1 MASYGQDVKNE
12 LARIFDDDAECLRAE
27 LLALL
32 TVGTKKIDGRI
43 EFASTNAAVARKVII
58 LAKKFFPNVK
68 PEVAAMRKKKLRK
81 DLFYVVRFL
90 LTDALQNFLAEVDSP
105 DFLKR
110 TRFKVAYLRG
120 AFLATGSV
128 NRPEAQYFLDISSK
142 NSATMIFIRA
152 LLEKLE
158 FRCGLYQRRNFF
170 VVWIREADSICDF
183 LGMVGAQNAVERFEI
198 ARNVKEVRKQV
209 SCIVNL
215 ETAALVRTVDAA
227 QRQIADIKLLLARKT
242 RVTKK
247 IRAAMEMR
255 LENPSCTLA
264 ELAEKFSIGRDALIY
279 RFTKIRKLAKR
290 YKKAIR
296 NA

>member
-1 MASYGQDVKNE
+1 MASYAQDVKNE
-12 LARIFDDDAECLRAE
+12 LARIFPDDTECLRAE

-43 EFASTNAAVARKVII
+43 EFASTNAATVRKVII
-58 LAKKFFPNVK
+58 LVKKFFPTIK

-81 DLFYVVRFL
+81 DLSYVVRIF
-90 LTDALQNFLAEVDSP
+90 LTDAVKNFLAEVDSP

-110 TRFKVAYLRG
+110 TRYKVAYLRG
-120 AFLATGSV
+120 AFLATGTV
-128 NRPEAQYFLDISSK
+128 NRPESQYFLDISSK
-142 NSATMIFIRA
+142 NKAITAFIHA
-152 LLEKLE
+152 LLVKLE
-158 FRCGLYQRRNFF
+158 FRCGRYQRRNYF
-170 VVWIREADSICDF
+170 VVWIRESDSICDF
-183 LGMVGAQNAVERFEI
+183 LGMVGASEAI

-215 ETAALVRTVDAA
+215 ETASLTRTVDAA

-247 IRAAMEMR
+247 IRAAMDMR

-264 ELAEKFSIGRDALIY
+264 ELAEKLKS
-279 RFTKIRKLAKR
+279 
-290 YKKAIR
+290 R
-296 NA
+296 NAVSLNKNSSTRQKI

>member
-1 MASYGQDVKNE
+1 MASYAQDVKNE
-12 LARIFDDDAECLRAE
+12 LARIFPDDAQCLRAE

-43 EFASTNAAVARKVII
+43 EFASTNAATARKIII
-58 LAKKFFPNVK
+58 LVKKFFPTIK

-81 DLFYVVRFL
+81 DLSYVVRIFI
-90 LTDALQNFLAEVDSP
+90 TDALQNFLAEIDSP

-110 TRFKVAYLRG
+110 TRYKVSYLRG

-142 NSATMIFIRA
+142 NKAMTTFIHT

-158 FRCGLYQRRNFF
+158 FRCGFYQRRNYF

-183 LGMVGAQNAVERFEI
+183 LGMVGASEAVERFEV

-215 ETAALVRTVDAA
+215 ETASLTRTVDAA

-247 IRAAMEMR
+247 IRAAMDMR

-264 ELAEKFSIGRDALIY
+264 ELAEKFSIGEAALQY
-279 RFTKIRKLAKR
+279 RLKKIRQLAKR
-290 YKKAIR
+290 YKKK
-296 NA
+296 

>member
-1 MASYGQDVKNE
+1 MASYAQDVKNE
-12 LARIFDDDAECLRAE
+12 LARVFDDDAECLRAE

-43 EFASTNAAVARKVII
+43 EFASTNAATARKVII
-58 LAKKFFPNVK
+58 LAKKFFPTVK
-68 PEVAAMRKKKLRK
+68 PEVAAVRMKKLRK
-81 DLFYVVRFL
+81 DLSYVVRIF
-90 LTDALQNFLAEVDSP
+90 LTDALKNFLTEVESP

-110 TRFKVAYLRG
+110 TRYKVAYLRG
-120 AFLATGSV
+120 AFLATGTV
-128 NRPEAQYFLDISSK
+128 NRPESQYFLDISSR
-142 NSATMIFIRA
+142 NEATTTFIHT
-152 LLEKLE
+152 LLKKLE
-158 FRCGLYQRRNFF
+158 FRCGLYQRRKFF

-183 LGMVGAQNAVERFEI
+183 LGMVGANNAVERFEI

-215 ETAALVRTVDAA
+215 ETAALTRSIDAA

-247 IRAAMEMR
+247 IRAAMKMR
-255 LENPSCTLA
+255 LENPSCTLN

-279 RFTKIRKLAKR
+279 RFTKIRRLAKR
-290 YKKAIR
+290 YKK
-296 NA
+296 

>member
-1 MASYGQDVKNE
+1 MASYAQDVKNE
-12 LARIFDDDAECLRAE
+12 LARIFPDDMECLRAE

-43 EFASTNAAVARKVII
+43 EFASTNAATVRKVIV
-58 LAKKFFPNVK
+58 LVKKFFPTIK

-81 DLFYVVRFL
+81 DLSYVVRIF
-90 LTDALQNFLAEVDSP
+90 LTDAVKNFLAEVDSP

-110 TRFKVAYLRG
+110 TRYKVAYLRG
-120 AFLATGSV
+120 AFLATGTV
-128 NRPEAQYFLDISSK
+128 NRPESQYFLDISSK
-142 NSATMIFIRA
+142 NKATSAFIHA
-152 LLEKLE
+152 LIEKLE
-158 FRCGLYQRRNFF
+158 FRCGFYQRRNYF

-183 LGMVGAQNAVERFEI
+183 LGMVGANNAVERFEI

-215 ETAALVRTVDAA
+215 ETAALNKAIDAA
-227 QRQIADIKLLLARKT
+227 QRQIADIKILLARKT

-247 IRAAMEMR
+247 IRAAMDMR

-264 ELAEKFSIGRDALIY
+264 ELAEKFSIGKAALGY
-279 RFTKIRKLAKR
+279 RLRKIQKLAKR
-290 YKKAIR
+290 YKKNNR
-296 NA
+296 EV